1 MQIATENGN
10 RIGRAD
16 EGRDMLINELK
27 LDKISQGYAAQ
38 GEHVERKKDR
48 IPYTRETRKER

>member
-1 MQIATENGN
+1 MQIAAENGN

-16 EGRDMLINELK
+16 GGRDMLINELK
-27 LDKISQGYAAQ
+27 LDKISQGYVSQ
-38 GEHVERKKDR
+38 GEHVEKRKNR